1 MKINERV
8 SPKRLAEII
17 ARAEVCDDSVL
28 TDYRDIESIARE
40 LQQYRAAAEP
50 VAWVMKDDLADTDI
64 ISTPAYL
71 SFSDAVTKTVGKL
84 IPLYTAPQ
92 VTSVH
97 PAKNLELAGWQF
109 KSVNGDWLGLIGEH
123 GKNQAVREGC
133 VVREVF
139 AMADGI
145 NDREQVRRE
154 HAAWSESTFGNVGPI
169 GPLKHLSKEALEAA
183 SEPDDL
189 SEWADMQFL
198 LWDAQRRAGITDE
211 QITQAMVEKLAVN
224 KQREWPEPKDG
235 EPRLHIAAPAVQAEQ
250 LSGNTEHVSQPV
262 LPEHS
267 PCVDAPDHI
276 WLQTAGEWPASGEFS
291 ELTWSCDNQHPDDTL
306 YVRADLVGNSSGY
319 LQGYKD
325 GCEWSAL
332 MAEANHPQTGDWL
345 FDDPI
350 ELAKAIRKGPDMLPV
365 EPGNSPAIPDGW
377 QLVPKEATPEMLNAS
392 WVSHGVYHPSAY
404 RTMLAAAPAAPKQ
417 EAE

>member
-1 MKINERV
+1 MSAINERV

-40 LQQYRAAAEP
+40 IQQYRAAAEP
-50 VAWVMKDDLADTDI
+50 VAWVMEDDLADTDI

-84 IPLYTAPQ
+84 IPLYAAPQ
-92 VTSVH
+92 VTSV
-97 PAKNLELAGWQF
+97 PQAKTLELAGWQF
-109 KSVNGDWLGLIGEH
+109 KSVNGDWLGLIDEH
-123 GKNQAVREGC
+123 GKNQAIREGC
-133 VVREVF
+133 IVREVF
-139 AMADGI
+139 AMTDGI
-145 NDREQVRRE
+145 NDREHVRRE
-154 HAAWSESTFGNVGPI
+154 HAEWSQATFGNVGPI

-183 SEPDDL
+183 AAPEDL

-250 LSGNTEHVSQPV
+250 LSGNTEQVRWPT
-262 LPEHS
+262 LPE
-267 PCVDAPDHI
+267 PITRNDADG
-276 WLQTAGEWPASGEFS
+276 WWMYKGRRVGGGCAEWYNRALDDCRAAIASG
-291 ELTWSCDNQHPDDTL
+291 
-306 YVRADLVGNSSGY
+306 
-319 LQGYKD
+319 K
-325 GCEWSAL
+325 
-332 MAEANHPQTGDWL
+332 
-345 FDDPI
+345 
-350 ELAKAIRKGPDMLPV
+350 
-365 EPGNSPAIPDGW
+365 SPAIPDGW
-377 QLVPKEATPEMLNAS
+377 QMVPVDPTKDMLRAGQSVVGFWLNTVHCYA
-392 WVSHGVYHPSAY
+392 A
-404 RTMLAAAPAAPKQ
+404 MLAAAPKQ